1 MSNKLTA
8 HKKTTAADLF
18 AVLCPLIYFASYLTR
33 KDYSIVMA
41 AITETEGP
49 NRLPGFPKALLSYH
63 TARDR

>member
-33 KDYSIVMA
+33 KDYSIVMR
-41 AITETEGP
+41 P
-49 NRLPGFPKALLSYH
+49 V
-63 TARDR
+63 